1 MEVGIE
7 FDYSSDVL
15 VVSCCFEPPASAT
28 YGSDIRPDL
37 IYNNEG
43 ICMPLYKAL
52 SLSSQPYRTNPSPK
66 LKESYRVFV
75 FGN

>member
-7 FDYSSDVL
+7 FGYSSGVL

-28 YGSDIRPDL
+28 YGSGIGPDL
-37 IYNNEG
+37 ISNEG
-43 ICMPLYKAL
+43 ICMPVYKAL